1 MDGGLEAAAAAVET
15 LDSLC
20 KANYYRLAMF
30 TVPFVSGLHMVM
42 MLMLV
47 REDDTHFQSLL
58 MFPCPEEE
66 SKVYVAGKG

>member
-1 MDGGLEAAAAAVET
+1 MGALKQQQQRLRL

-47 REDDTHFQSLL
+47 REDDTHIQNLL
-58 MFPCPEEE
+58 TFPCPEEE